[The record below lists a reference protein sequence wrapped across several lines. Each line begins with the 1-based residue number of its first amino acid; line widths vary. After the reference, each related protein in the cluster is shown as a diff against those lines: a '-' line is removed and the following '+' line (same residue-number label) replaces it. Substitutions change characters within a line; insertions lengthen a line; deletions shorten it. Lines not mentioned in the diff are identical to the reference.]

1 MNAVLVKKQDEEEK
15 VVYIAKKVKRSAE
28 EEAFHVV
35 NILLTLGLCLAILL
49 PILNIVFASFS
60 DPVEVMKHQGLF
72 LRPVKPTL
80 IAYKLVAKNPNIL
93 SGYLNT
99 IMIVVCGTCLNVFM
113 SLIGAYVLSRK
124 NARLVKYFTLMVV
137 FTMYFQGGTIP
148 FYLVV
153 HGLKLT
159 GSRLSLIIPVAIN
172 TFNLIVMRTAMAS
185 VPDSLAESAMID
197 GAGHARILFTIM
209 TPLTKA
215 TVAVITLYYAVYHW
229 NSWFNAMIFLR
240 KKVQYPLQLIL
251 REILIQDEVTTA
263 GGIDALAMAS
273 DTVKYATIVVATVPI
288 LCIYPFL
295 QRYFVKGVMVGAV
308 KG

>member
-1 MNAVLVKKQDEEEK
+1 MRVAAIKNTEQKVYKSKKVRRTMGEEIFHVINVLVTF
-15 VVYIAKKVKRSAE
+15 A
-28 EEAFHVV
+28 
-35 NILLTLGLCLAILL
+35 LCLAIFL
-49 PILNIVFASFS
+49 PIMNIVFASFS
-60 DPVEVMKHQGLF
+60 DPIEVMKHEGLF
-72 LRPVKPTL
+72 LHPIKPSL
-80 IAYKLVAKNPNIL
+80 ASYRIVARNPNIL
-93 SGYLNT
+93 SGYMNT
-99 IMIVVCGTCLNVFM
+99 IMIVVCGTVLNIF
-113 SLIGAYVLSRK
+113 LTLLGAYVLSRK
-124 NARLVKYFTLMVV
+124 DAKLVKPLTLMVV

-153 HGLKLT
+153 HGMHLT
-159 GSRLSLIIPVAIN
+159 GSRLALIIPVAIN

-185 VPDSLAESAMID
+185 VPDSLPESAMID
-197 GAGHARILFTIM
+197 GAGHGRILFTIM
-209 TPLTKA
+209 APLTKA

-240 KKVQYPLQLIL
+240 KKAQYPLQLIL
-251 REILIQDEVTTA
+251 REILIQDETITA

-273 DTVKYATIVVATVPI
+273 NGVKYATIVVATVPI

>member
-1 MNAVLVKKQDEEEK
+1 M
-15 VVYIAKKVKRSAE
+15 KVKRTLGENIFNIINIIICTLLVLA
-28 EEAFHVV
+28 VLLPV
-35 NILLTLGLCLAILL
+35 LNIL
-49 PILNIVFASFS
+49 FASLS
-60 DPVEVMKHQGLF
+60 DPVEVMKRDTLF
-72 LRPVKPTL
+72 LRPYGFTT
-80 IAYKLVAKNPNIL
+80 IAYKIVADNPNIL

-99 IMIVVCGTCLNVFM
+99 IFIVVVGTSLNILL

-124 NARLVKYFTLMVV
+124 GTMFVKFFTMMIV

-153 HGLKLT
+153 HHLGLT
-159 GSRLSLIIPVAIN
+159 GSIWSLILPVGIN

-185 VPDSLAESAMID
+185 VPDSLPESAMMD
-197 GAGHARILFTIM
+197 GAGHVRILFQIM

-240 KKVQYPLQLIL
+240 DRSLYPLQLIL
-251 REILIQDEVTTA
+251 RELLILDEASFATA
-263 GGIDALAMAS
+263 GGADALALAS
-273 DTVKYATIVVATVPI
+273 DSVKYATIVVATVPI
-288 LCIYPFL
+288 LIVYPFL